1 MGEGG
6 KSRRE
11 KAASARQQADSSQKR
26 RERTVRVVGA
36 VTVLAVVVAIIGVA
50 VIARNADNA
59 SNPNLVQPDPTAPLP
74 AGVLGADSQ
83 WAYGVAYGSAPET
96 APVLELWEDF
106 QCPACGSLEQANG
119 DGIAGLAESGE
130 VRLIWRPTGFLDG
143 NLGNDSSKRAIAAWG
158 CAIDAGK
165 TREFHDV
172 VYANQPEVEGTG
184 WTDEQLIGFGSEA
197 GIAGA
202 ELDTFTQCVSDRTY
216 VVWAANATQAFY
228 DGGVGGTPAGILN
241 GVDIGNENLADL
253 ELLTQAVKSAQE

>member
-11 KAASARQQADSSQKR
+11 KAAAARQQADSSHKR
-26 RERTVRVVGA
+26 RERTVRIVGS

-83 WAYGVAYGSAPET
+83 WAYGVQYGT
-96 APVLELWEDF
+96 AAAGSPVLEIWEDF

-119 DGIAGLAESGE
+119 AGIAGLAESGE
-130 VRLIWRPTGFLDG
+130 VTLIWRPTGFLDG

-158 CAIDAGK
+158 CAIDVGK
-165 TREFHDV
+165 TREFHDL
-172 VYANQPEVEGTG
+172 VYANQPEVEGSG
-184 WTDEQLIGFGSEA
+184 WTDEQLLGFGTEV

-202 ELDTFTQCVSDRTY
+202 DMETFTQCVSDRTY
-216 VVWAANATQAFY
+216 IGWAANSTQAFY
-228 DGGVGGTPAGILN
+228 DSQIGGTPAGLLN

-253 ELLTQAVKSAQE
+253 DLLTQAIASAKQ